1 LIFYP
6 KGKKIVGKIWGFGVE
21 VTFRTRKLER
31 EYREHAR
38 AVKAYGV
45 DVARRYIQRINII
58 KQAHNIEEL
67 MALPVL
73 RCHALKASRTGQ
85 YAAKLTGFYRLIFT
99 LKGDA
104 SEIAQIEEVSK
115 HYGD

>member
-1 LIFYP
+1 MIFYP
-6 KGKKIVGKIWGFGVE
+6 KGKKIAGIIWGLGVE

-45 DVARRYIQRINII
+45 EVARRYIQRINII
-58 KQAHNIEEL
+58 KQAHDIEEL
-67 MALPVL
+67 MALPAL
-73 RCHALKASRTGQ
+73 RCHALKGFRTGQ

-99 LKGDA
+99 LRGDA
-104 SEIAQIEEVSK
+104 LEIAQIEEVSK